1 MREGKAV
8 EDFMNPDRV
17 VVGADNREIAGMV
30 ASLYEK
36 LQPAMIITDL
46 PTAEMIKY
54 ASNAF
59 LATKISFINEIANI
73 CERVGADVTVVA
85 KGMGLDPRINPNFLN
100 AGCGFGGSCLPKDVK
115 ALIHTAKTA
124 GVEPLLL
131 SATINVNERAKTI
144 SLTKKNY
151 NVDNIGKIGIL
162 TAGTSDIPVAEEAK
176 EAAKLMGCE
185 VLIDYDVGIAGIHRI
200 AKPLKKMLNE
210 DVCCI
215 IVIAGMEGALPSVV
229 ASLVDVPVIGVPTST
244 GYGIKETPLLTM
256 LHSCAPGLAV
266 VNIDNGFGAA
276 CAAFRILN
284 TK

>member
-1 MREGKAV
+1 
-8 EDFMNPDRV
+8 
-17 VVGADNREIAGMV
+17 MV
-30 ASLYEK
+30 KSSLFPK
-36 LQPAMIITDL
+36 IT
-46 PTAEMIKY
+46 
-54 ASNAF
+54 
-59 LATKISFINEIANI
+59 
-73 CERVGADVTVVA
+73 
-85 KGMGLDPRINPNFLN
+85 LN
-100 AGCGFGGSCLPKDVK
+100 ASIEHYNRNMSLVPLTPTESAKELKAGNSLPFGQ
-115 ALIHTAKTA
+115 
-124 GVEPLLL
+124 
-131 SATINVNERAKTI
+131 
-144 SLTKKNY
+144 
-151 NVDNIGKIGIL
+151 NIGKIGVL

-266 VNIDNGFGAA
+266 VNMDNGFGAGIFA
-276 CAAFRILN
+276 GLMAYNIYKRLN
-284 TK
+284 ISNSNGD